1 MVEIRALKE
10 EDRGHVR
17 ALELFCVREY
27 LESALKKNWD
37 SLSQE
42 LIDQLGASAKGSF
55 DFYKE
60 AGMSYVAIEDKQIVG
75 FIFAQMVQHVF
86 NVEKV
91 VWIEGLMVHPLQR
104 RKGIGYKL
112 LRKVSAEGK
121 KKGAKAVQSV
131 ILQDSQSAIMLHK
144 KVGFFIDGRKLAFLD
159 LESFE

>member
-17 ALELFCVREY
+17 ALELFCIREY

-37 SLSQE
+37 TLSQE

-55 DFYKE
+55 DFYKD
-60 AGMSYVAIEDKQIVG
+60 AGLSYVAIEDKQIVG
-75 FIFAQMVQHVF
+75 FIFSQMVEHVF
-86 NVEKV
+86 NVDKV
-91 VWIEGLMVHPLQR
+91 VWIEGLMVHPMQR
-104 RKGIGYKL
+104 RKGIGFKL
-112 LRKVSAEGK
+112 LRKVAAEGK

-131 ILQDSQSAIMLHK
+131 VLQDSQSTIMLHK

>member
-37 SLSQE
+37 SLPQE

-55 DFYKE
+55 DYYKD
-60 AGMSYVAIEDKQIVG
+60 AGLSYVAIEDKQIVG
-75 FIFAQMVQHVF
+75 FVFAQMVHHVY
-86 NVEKV
+86 NVDKV
-91 VWIEGLMVHPLQR
+91 VWIEGLMVHPMQR
-104 RKGIGYKL
+104 RKGIGFKL

-131 ILQDSQSAIMLHK
+131 ILQDSQSSILLHK

>member
-37 SLSQE
+37 SLPQE

-55 DFYKE
+55 DYYKD
-60 AGMSYVAIEDKQIVG
+60 AGLSYVAIEDKQIIG
-75 FIFAQMVQHVF
+75 FVFAQMVHHVY
-86 NVEKV
+86 NVDKV
-91 VWIEGLMVHPLQR
+91 VWIEGLMVHPMQR
-104 RKGIGYKL
+104 RKGIGFKL

-131 ILQDSQSAIMLHK
+131 ILQDSQSSILLHK

>member
-37 SLSQE
+37 TLPQD

-60 AGMSYVAIEDKQIVG
+60 ANLSYVAIEDKQIVG
-75 FIFAQMVQHVF
+75 FVFAQMVQHVF
-86 NVEKV
+86 NVDKV
-91 VWIEGLMVHPLQR
+91 VWIEGLMVHPMQR
-104 RKGIGYKL
+104 RKGIGFKL
-112 LRKVSAEGK
+112 LKKVSAEGK

-131 ILQDSQSAIMLHK
+131 ILQDSQSSILLHK
-144 KVGFFIDGRKLAFLD
+144 KVGFFIDGRKIAFLD

>member
-37 SLSQE
+37 TLSQD

-55 DFYKE
+55 DFYRD
-60 AGMSYVAIEDKQIVG
+60 AGLSYVAVEDNQIVG
-75 FIFAQMVQHVF
+75 FIFSQMVEHVF
-86 NVEKV
+86 NVDKV
-91 VWIEGLMVHPLQR
+91 VWIEGLMVHPMQR
-104 RKGIGYKL
+104 RKGIGFKL
-112 LRKVSAEGK
+112 LRKVAAEGK

-131 ILQDSQSAIMLHK
+131 VLQDSQSVIMLHK

-159 LESFE
+159 LESYS